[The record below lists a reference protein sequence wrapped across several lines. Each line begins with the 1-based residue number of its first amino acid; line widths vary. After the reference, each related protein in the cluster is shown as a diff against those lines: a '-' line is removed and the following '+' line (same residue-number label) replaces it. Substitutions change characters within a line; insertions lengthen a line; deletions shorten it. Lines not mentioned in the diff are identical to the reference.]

1 MFDRRIAIAARLK
14 QPLLVAG
21 AVLACW
27 FALQCLVFRTGAYR
41 MLAEPESNAG
51 SIAQVLLSV
60 EKVHR
65 PDRRTVLVFG
75 DSRIGEGFSATTAAG
90 DGDVH
95 FINVAVPGST
105 SRTWNY
111 LLREIDRRGYR
122 YDAIAIGTL
131 YTPVERG
138 PRSDWAIDPSHQ
150 VALVGLRDVFE
161 YPGSFPPGPTRRRAL
176 HAVLFPALAFREDL
190 RAFLA
195 APLERWRR
203 TQKVRPKY
211 IDDTLAYPGRDER
224 LPVLAFS
231 PQGKPLD
238 LAPASAALRA
248 AIEREAGGA
257 GVPIPPPIAQANAD
271 YEARWVGAM
280 AERAARRGARTF
292 LFPIPRTPYPPLL
305 PAPGGPAPVPV
316 FAARLPATEALPETM
331 NAGLESPEFFFDLLH
346 LNRAGRERMSRDV
359 GEAIRTRLGEGA
371 AP

>member
-131 YTPVERG
+131 YTPTDRG
-138 PRSDWAIDPSHQ
+138 LRRDWALDPSHQ
-150 VALVGLRDVFE
+150 VALVGLRDAIE
-161 YPGSFPPGPTRRRAL
+161 YPASFSPGPMRRRAL
-176 HAVLFPALAFREDL
+176 HAVLFPALAWRQDL

-195 APLERWRR
+195 APLERLRQ
-203 TQKVRPKY
+203 TQKIRPEFIGY
-211 IDDTLAYPGRDER
+211 ALAYEGRDER
-224 LPVLAFS
+224 VPDLAFS
-231 PQGKPLD
+231 PEGKPLD
-238 LAPASAALRA
+238 LSAANEGLRA

-257 GVPIPPPIAQANAD
+257 GVPIPPDLAADNAA
-271 YEARWVGAM
+271 YEERWIGAM
-280 AERAARRGARTF
+280 AARAARHGARTF
-292 LFPIPRTPYPPLL
+292 LFPIPRTPFPPLL
-305 PAPGGPAPVPV
+305 AAPGGPAPVPLM
-316 FAARLPATEALPETM
+316 AARMPATEALPEAM
-331 NAGLESPEFFFDLLH
+331 NAALEAPEYFFDLLH
-346 LNRAGRERMSRDV
+346 LNKTGRERMSRDV
-359 GEAIRTRLGEGA
+359 GEAIRARLA
-371 AP
+371 ASPAP